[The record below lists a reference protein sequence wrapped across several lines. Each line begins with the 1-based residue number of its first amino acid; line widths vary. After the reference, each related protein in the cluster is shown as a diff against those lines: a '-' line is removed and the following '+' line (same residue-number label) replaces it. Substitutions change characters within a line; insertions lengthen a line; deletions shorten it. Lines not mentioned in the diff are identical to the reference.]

1 MSLVLHVRTTGL
13 PVAGPLRLMAA
24 SAANVPSVVAKLG
37 KVGLV
42 QEATAGM
49 RADPRAAQM
58 ASVADQ
64 PRAMLNVHQTGAIAA
79 AVIQVDVMAIAG
91 TIEAGTIEVEM
102 TEIRPELA
110 ATTDQHALRHAR
122 ITQPN
127 LQQ

>member
-1 MSLVLHVRTTGL
+1 M
-13 PVAGPLRLMAA
+13 LMAA
-24 SAANVPSVVAKLG
+24 SVANVPSVVAK
-37 KVGLV
+37 VGRVGRV

-79 AVIQVDVMAIAG
+79 AVIQVDVMAIA
-91 TIEAGTIEVEM
+91 EM

-110 ATTDQHALRHAR
+110 VTTDQHALHHAR
-122 ITQPN
+122 ILLPN
-127 LQQ
+127 LHQQPASLPPLAMTAYPGSPSAWRN

>member
-1 MSLVLHVRTTGL
+1 MSLVLHVRMTGL
-13 PVAGPLRLMAA
+13 PVAGPLMLMVA
-24 SAANVPSVVAKLG
+24 SAANVQSVVAKLG
-37 KVGLV
+37 KVGRV

-79 AVIQVDVMAIAG
+79 AVIQVDVMAIAEM
-91 TIEAGTIEVEM
+91 TEAGTIEVEM

-110 ATTDQHALRHAR
+110 AMTDQHALRHAR
-122 ITQPN
+122 ITQPD
-127 LQQ
+127 LHQ

>member
-1 MSLVLHVRTTGL
+1 M
-13 PVAGPLRLMAA
+13 LMAA
-24 SAANVPSVVAKLG
+24 SVANVPSVVAKLG
-37 KVGLV
+37 KVGRV
-42 QEATAGM
+42 QEVTAGM

-64 PRAMLNVHQTGAIAA
+64 PRAMLNVHQIEAIAA

-91 TIEAGTIEVEM
+91 MTEVEM